1 MLRNIQSK
9 INLKIQSL
17 ADLPIQ
23 SLCNMYLNQ
32 LEEDNRN
39 LRRQNKQMEIVLDQI
54 QARKAE
60 NQEAIKAKIQKLT
73 HPKKRKTQKIID
85 PEGAQQQ

>member
-1 MLRNIQSK
+1 M
-9 INLKIQSL
+9 
-17 ADLPIQ
+17 PIQ

-32 LEEDNRN
+32 LEEENRN

-54 QARKAE
+54 QSRKTE
-60 NQEAIKAKIQKLT
+60 NQEIIKEKIQKLT